1 MFSKF
6 SIKDSRNKRL
16 YNYFNILL
24 RFFATF
30 FYRLKKFFK
39 NFKNIFSNKI
49 YWYVV
54 YSFFISFVLFLVN
67 YFLLFNIYD
76 IKKVARF
83 DIVADKDLFISGYT
97 YETIEKLKKIPQ
109 IKEYYIDIRK
119 IQKNI
124 YNIDQFFLPQIK
136 KDVDKLK
143 KYFNEVEIN
152 LILSIRSEYIEY
164 FYNSIKGYLVSKLH
178 NGIEFNDIPKVIV
191 EIDNILDISK
201 LSNDPKEIQ
210 KLNAY
215 KKFILRKLSDLIIVN
230 KIFDIQKTLE
240 AQKEYLKNIPTHFEI
255 KKGEIL
261 VPKGALINPELLNI
275 IKKMGLDQKFYKI
288 QSYYLIIYFVIT
300 FVLSILLLFLFNKL
314 FVKNEEY
321 DYLLDLNLGFF
332 AITLLFINLVV
343 VIKFHFD
350 SIYYIFPFLLFCFI
364 IYYIIGVRFAWLYF
378 GIILTLLELLN
389 YLYYQEML
397 SISFIVPFIVSSIL
411 FFVIFTDDNNEDV
424 LVYSL
429 FNQFLVFF
437 LLSIVVFVLFNFNN
451 PVNVLWWVISVILVF
466 WLGNFLI
473 IYLGKGLGGISYYKL
488 RELLDLNNELLTMLR
503 EKAPGTFN
511 HSVRVSELC
520 ENCAKA
526 INANPLLVKLGAL
539 YHDIGKIDKSNYFA
553 ENLEEGQE
561 NPHDKIEPHL
571 SAIIIKN
578 HVKKGLEI
586 ASKYKLPKKLID
598 FIRTH
603 HGTTTIWYF
612 YTKALQKAKENKKYE
627 VDINDYKYEGPK
639 PYTKEMVILMICD
652 SIEAASRSLNEISFN
667 SIYKLT
673 ENIINRL
680 LNENQFSD
688 SNITFNDINLIKREV
703 INYLLISYHKRISY
717 PAFKKNN

>member
-1 MFSKF
+1 MFSNF
-6 SIKDSRNKRL
+6 SIRDSHNKNL
-16 YNYFNILL
+16 HNYLNILL
-24 RFFATF
+24 KFVPTF
-30 FYRLKKFFK
+30 FYSLKNFFK
-39 NFKNIFSNKI
+39 NLKNNEI
-49 YWYVV
+49 YWNIAYT
-54 YSFFISFVLFLVN
+54 FFISFGLFLLN
-67 YFLLFNIYD
+67 YFLLFNVYD

-83 DIVADKDLFISGYT
+83 DIIADKDLFISGYT
-97 YETIEKLKKIPQ
+97 YETLEKLKKISQ

-119 IQKNI
+119 TQKNI

-136 KDVDKLK
+136 KDTNKLK
-143 KYFNEVEIN
+143 RYFNEVESN
-152 LILSIRSEYIEY
+152 LILSIKSEYVEY
-164 FYNSIKGYLVSKLH
+164 SYNSIKGYLILKLQ
-178 NGIEFNDIPKVIV
+178 NGVEFNDIPKVID
-191 EIDNILDISK
+191 EIDGILDISR
-201 LSNDPKEIQ
+201 LSGDPKEIQ

-215 KKFILRKLSDLIIVN
+215 KKIILKKISNLIIFN

-240 AQKEYLKNIPTHFEI
+240 AQREYLKNIPTHFEI
-255 KKGEIL
+255 KKGEIV
-261 VPKGALINPELLNI
+261 VPKKALINPELLNI

-288 QSYYLIIYFVIT
+288 QFYYLVIYSVIV
-300 FVLSILLLFLFNKL
+300 FVLNILLLFLFNKL
-314 FVKNEEY
+314 FAKNEEY
-321 DYLLDLNLGFF
+321 DYLFDLNLKFF
-332 AITLLFINLVV
+332 IITSIFINLVV
-343 VIKFHFD
+343 VIKFYFD
-350 SIYYIFPFLLFCFI
+350 SVYFIFPFLLFCFI
-364 IYYIIGVRFAWLYF
+364 IYYIIGIRFAWVYF
-378 GIILTLLELLN
+378 GIILVLLELLN

-397 SISFIVPFIVSSIL
+397 NISFIVPFIVSSIL
-411 FFVIFTDDNNEDV
+411 FFIIFTNDNNEDF
-424 LVYSL
+424 LSYSL

-437 LLSIVVFVLFNFNN
+437 LLSIIVFVLFNFNN

-466 WLGNFLI
+466 GLGNFII

-503 EKAPGTFN
+503 ERALGTFN

-539 YHDIGKIDKSNYFA
+539 YHDIGKIDKPNYFA

-571 SAIIIKN
+571 SALIIKN
-578 HVKKGLEI
+578 HVKKGFEI
-586 ASKYKLPKKLID
+586 ANRYKLPKKLID

-603 HGTTTIWYF
+603 HGTTIIWYF

-627 VDINDYKYEGPK
+627 IDINDYKYDGPK

-673 ENIINRL
+673 ESIINRL
-680 LNENQFSD
+680 LNEDQFSD
-688 SNITFNDINLIKREV
+688 SNITLNDINIIKQEV
-703 INYLLISYHKRISY
+703 IKYLLISYHKRISY
-717 PAFKKNN
+717 PAFKKSN